1 MYVNVSK
8 YLKIAGGK
16 RSSRENIRL
25 VSALCTVIPTIST
38 VIDMIY
44 WSAVRLSPSSSLVIC
59 HNLMPA
65 MAREV
70 SMWCRMIV
78 SFFLPI
84 IVIIYCNI
92 MIAHTVKK
100 HIRDTGLGKNVYR
113 RATRLPLITVACFVC
128 CWTPWI
134 VSVLY
139 FRFHMQCN
147 MATVL
152 NVCTA
157 IGHLYCLSNPVSYIL
172 VNTKPAVHR
181 HRNIRNCT
189 SS

>member
-1 MYVNVSK
+1 MNVSK

-16 RSSRENIRL
+16 RLPSRENIRL
-25 VSALCTVIPTIST
+25 VSALCAVIPTIST
-38 VIDMIY
+38 VIDITY
-44 WSAVRLSPSSSLVIC
+44 WSTVRLSPSSALVIC
-59 HNLMPA
+59 HNLMAP

-70 SMWCRMIV
+70 SMWFRMIV

-100 HIRDTGLGKNVYR
+100 HIRDTGMGKSVYR
-113 RATRLPLITVACFVC
+113 RAKRLPVITVACFVC

-172 VNTKPAVHR
+172 VNTKRAGVY
-181 HRNIRNCT
+181 RNVIRSCT